1 MLSQLLLLRT
11 HTDTMPKAMATT
23 KPSGEA
29 TESASSPSPVRML
42 ELEAA
47 ITVRYAIELSA
58 VSKERE
64 EGCDIPNDDGSY
76 DSNAHQWMLSAPPL
90 RRGRA
95 GKASN

>member
-1 MLSQLLLLRT
+1 
-11 HTDTMPKAMATT
+11 MATT

-47 ITVRYAIELSA
+47 IAVRYAIELSA

-64 EGCDIPNDDGSY
+64 EGCDIPSGDGSY
-76 DSNAHQWMLSAPPL
+76 DSNAHQWMLLAPPL

-95 GKASN
+95 GKTSN

>member
-29 TESASSPSPVRML
+29 TESASSPSTVRMP

-47 ITVRYAIELSA
+47 IAVRYAIELSA
-58 VSKERE
+58 VWRKQKKAVTYRATMVRTTVTLTG
-64 EGCDIPNDDGSY
+64 GCS
-76 DSNAHQWMLSAPPL
+76 QPL
-90 RRGRA
+90 R
-95 GKASN
+95 